1 VGPQVDGPREVVIV
15 SGQMKSVAI
24 TEFKA
29 RCLALLEGIARTGE
43 PLLVTK
49 RGKALVRVLPSVDAG
64 SRYPQDSLAGTV
76 TILGDVV
83 DPVLPAAAWSAM
95 RGEIVATRSTRVRPK
110 TARKRRSRA

>member
-1 VGPQVDGPREVVIV
+1 
-15 SGQMKSVAI
+15 MKSIAI

-29 RCLALLEGIARTGE
+29 HCLALLEDVARTGE

-49 RGKALVRVLPSVDAG
+49 RGKALARVVPSVDAA

-83 DPVLPAAAWSAM
+83 GPILPLSAFGAM
-95 RGEIVATRSTRVRPK
+95 RGELVATSR
-110 TARKRRSRA
+110 ARKTSKKSRRRA

>member
-1 VGPQVDGPREVVIV
+1 
-15 SGQMKSVAI
+15 MKSIAI

-29 RCLALLEGIARTGE
+29 HCLALLEGIARTGE

-49 RGKALVRVLPSVDAG
+49 RGKPIARVLPTVDAG
-64 SRYPQDSLAGTV
+64 SLYPQDSLAGTV

-95 RGEIVATRSTRVRPK
+95 RGEIVATGARRARRTLPK
-110 TARKRRSRA
+110 TARKRRPNA